1 MRRPALLKLGDQVK
15 KRVELVQTIEMG
27 NDHQIQ
33 ELPLV
38 ALRWVVLSKI
48 VSGPCR

>member
-1 MRRPALLKLGDQVK
+1 MVGRAALLKLGDQVK
-15 KRVELVQTIEMG
+15 KRAELVQTSEMG

-38 ALRWVVLSKI
+38 ALQRAVLGKI
-48 VSGPCR
+48 VSGA